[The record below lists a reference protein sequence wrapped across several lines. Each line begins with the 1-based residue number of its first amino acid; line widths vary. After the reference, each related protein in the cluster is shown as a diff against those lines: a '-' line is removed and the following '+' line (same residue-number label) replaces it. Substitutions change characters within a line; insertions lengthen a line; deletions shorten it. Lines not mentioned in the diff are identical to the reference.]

1 MSSRLLRR
9 FTVQLPQPAYPTLRG
24 VPRNPVVFGDAGDG
38 TSGLVHGP
46 DLFRIRHAPVGAA
59 RPRPLMARR
68 LCGLHRGKSA
78 MIRRIVNRLLSVGP
92 PAGRNP
98 TASGR
103 AGTND
108 SSRRAGR
115 HCRTTGTRGSR
126 APNECLPDRLKIYLR
141 QRADGQTGRAIA
153 AHRYLSD
160 PVHAAAGFN
169 PDQELKRTSSFIV
182 IR

>member
-1 MSSRLLRR
+1 M
-9 FTVQLPQPAYPTLRG
+9 
-24 VPRNPVVFGDAGDG
+24 FGDAGDG

-46 DLFRIRHAPVGAA
+46 DFFRIGHAPVGAA
-59 RPRPLMARR
+59 RPGPLIARCLCR
-68 LCGLHRGKSA
+68 LRCGKPA
-78 MIRRIVNRLLSVGP
+78 MIRRTVNRLLSVGP
-92 PAGRNP
+92 PASRNP

-108 SSRRAGR
+108 SSRRAGL
-115 HCRTTGTRGSR
+115 HCRTAGTRGSR
-126 APNECLPDRLKIYLR
+126 APDQSLPDRLKIYLR
-141 QRADGQTGRAIA
+141 QRADSQTGRTIA

-169 PDQELKRTSSFIV
+169 PDQELNRTSNFIV